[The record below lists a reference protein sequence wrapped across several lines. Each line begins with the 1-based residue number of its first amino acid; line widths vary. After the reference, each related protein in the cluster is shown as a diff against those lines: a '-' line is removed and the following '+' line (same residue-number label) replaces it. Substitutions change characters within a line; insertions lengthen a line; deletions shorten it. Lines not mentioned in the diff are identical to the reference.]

1 MKIIE
6 KGNGMF
12 RIIAEN
18 GLTLIRKGQPFSGS
32 VFSEITVLER
42 DKDNW
47 EEIEIPPYTQDEYIE
62 EVRRRIALEYRIEDE
77 MAILRQRDTKP
88 GEFEAYNAY
97 AEQCKADAKA
107 CLLERA
113 EKAGEGKEES

>member
-12 RIIAEN
+12 RIVAEN
-18 GLTLIRKGQPFSGS
+18 GLTLIRKGQDFSGS
-32 VFSEITVLER
+32 VFSEITVPER
-42 DKDNW
+42 DKGNW
-47 EEIEIPPYTQDEYIE
+47 EEIEIPPYTQAEYIE
-62 EVRRRIALEYRIEDE
+62 EVRRRVAMQYHIEDE

-88 GEFEAYNAY
+88 EEFEAYNAF

-107 CLLERA
+107 YLLE
-113 EKAGEGKEES
+113 KAKQGKEEK